1 MKLRKASVPRVCGE
15 AFCIEQE
22 GNGVHMNKGV
32 MTLYVCIGLAVSAG
46 ALSAASNST
55 GMVCALL
62 VMAAYWIGLPC
73 ILGSKYE
80 KEEKEKKEQNL
91 RDYDKMVET
100 NDRVFE
106 VIKAMPIA
114 KTMRACEECEP
125 HIIETDVKFRC
136 DALGFNNW
144 NQFTGDVYRKCYS
157 ETCKYGSRTPETAL
171 NRMTLSMRYDNQIL
185 ERDPNQVPTEKPI
198 CRMCNGKSCL
208 ELKRIVV
215 DEATDE
221 HYYFW
226 HCTKFDSYQTS
237 EYKRK
242 L

>member
-1 MKLRKASVPRVCGE
+1 
-15 AFCIEQE
+15 
-22 GNGVHMNKGV
+22 MNKGV

-114 KTMRACEECEP
+114 KTIRACEEC
-125 HIIETDVKFRC
+125 
-136 DALGFNNW
+136 
-144 NQFTGDVYRKCYS
+144 
-157 ETCKYGSRTPETAL
+157 
-171 NRMTLSMRYDNQIL
+171 
-185 ERDPNQVPTEKPI
+185 
-198 CRMCNGKSCL
+198 
-208 ELKRIVV
+208 
-215 DEATDE
+215 
-221 HYYFW
+221 
-226 HCTKFDSYQTS
+226 
-237 EYKRK
+237 
-242 L
+242 

>member
-1 MKLRKASVPRVCGE
+1 
-15 AFCIEQE
+15 
-22 GNGVHMNKGV
+22 MNKGV

-46 ALSAASNST
+46 ALSAATSST
-55 GMVCALL
+55 GGVMALL

-106 VIKAMPIA
+106 VIKAMPFTE
-114 KTMRACEECEP
+114 TMPACEECEP
-125 HIIETDVKFRC
+125 HIIETGVKFRC
-136 DALGFNNW
+136 DAPGFNNW
-144 NQFTGDVYRKCYS
+144 NQFTGHVFRKCYS
-157 ETCKYGSRTPETAL
+157 ETCKYGYRTPETAHTCT
-171 NRMTLSMRYDNQIL
+171 NLSMRYDNQIL
-185 ERDPNQVPTEKPI
+185 ERDPNQVPTEKPM
-198 CRMCNGKSCL
+198 CRLCHGRECL

-226 HCTKFDSYQTS
+226 HCTKCKSYIPS
-237 EYKRK
+237 DYVKK
-242 L
+242 Y